1 MKKVAGYK
9 IDEEILKKFNE
20 LAKIKAINKSQWI
33 ENKMSDFIKEENNNG

>member
-1 MKKVAGYK
+1 MKKAAGYK